1 MDRRT
6 VIFLV
11 SACLAGALAAF
22 FEVRR
27 QDVVCP
33 VVFPKFSQSAS
44 VSAPAVPRYGD
55 TESTA
60 LPERRPGPEI
70 WPRPAAAEE
79 KVQTVPP
86 PEKAEDERLG
96 PDIIVY

>member
-6 VIFLV
+6 VIFIV

-27 QDVVCP
+27 QGVVCP
-33 VVFPKFSQSAS
+33 VVFPKFSQPAP
-44 VSAPAVPRYGD
+44 VSAPAVPHYED
-55 TESTA
+55 VENAA
-60 LPERRPGPEI
+60 LPERPGPEI

-79 KVQTVPP
+79 KVPMVPP